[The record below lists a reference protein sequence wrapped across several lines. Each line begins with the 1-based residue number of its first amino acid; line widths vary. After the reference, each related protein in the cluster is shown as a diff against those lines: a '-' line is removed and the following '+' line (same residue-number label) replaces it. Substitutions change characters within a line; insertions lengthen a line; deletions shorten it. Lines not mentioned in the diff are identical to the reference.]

1 MGCFGAGFLNRVF
14 WSGGFLG
21 DFLNIVFLVWIFLMR
36 FFD

>member
-21 DFLNIVFLVWIFLMR
+21 DFLNIVFLGLD
-36 FFD
+36 FFNEVF